1 MKKIPDLSAVQEFRA
16 FLDAHGYDSV
26 TLTKRI
32 GRARPPAAGEQQ
44 QMFDDSSEITTAN
57 VLIRL
62 FLLGAPVDKAT
73 AEEFISEPILEFCGK
88 AGLIETV
95 DDSVNGCIVIIPVE
109 DLLFASYAF
118 SMLGTDQAAEFI
130 LPASTHSANFL
141 RLLTMRDPVE
151 TTLDLGCGCG
161 IHALFAARHSTA
173 VVATDISSN
182 AIWYTHFNAM
192 LNNIDNVE
200 CLEGDLFEPV
210 ENRQFDLI
218 ITNPPFVISPSESFV
233 YRDNTME
240 LDSFCQVLVGE
251 APRYLT
257 RGGHLQMLCEWV
269 EVDGQA
275 WQDRITSWVQDC
287 DAWILHTPPLSPA
300 AYVQQRSSDVSGDA
314 VDTGSPDTWLAYFEE
329 RDVRAVH
336 PGMLTLRRRDG
347 QTWLHIQNLTADV
360 VDEAGNVI
368 SDSIAAVD
376 FLEAWDDESLLLA
389 TLRLADG
396 VGAERLEADGNI
408 TGVYLK
414 LNNALA
420 VDAEIDG
427 AVAAFLN
434 LFDGKQP
441 VQQCVDQFAATTDAD
456 MSALTSDLL
465 AIIRMFVSRG
475 FLVTVDVK

>member
-1 MKKIPDLSAVQEFRA
+1 MQQIPDLSDVLKFRA
-16 FLDAHGYDSV
+16 FLDAHGYDSA
-26 TLTKRI
+26 TLTQRV

-44 QMFDDSSEITTAN
+44 QMFDDSSKITTAN

-73 AEEFISEPILEFCGK
+73 AEEFIPEPILVFCNK

-95 DDSVNGCIVIIPVE
+95 DNIVNGRIAIIPVE
-109 DLLFASYAF
+109 DLLFASDAF
-118 SMLGTDQAAEFI
+118 RMLGTDRASEFV

-141 RLLTMRDPVE
+141 RLLTMRGSVD

-161 IHALFAARHSTA
+161 IHALFAARHSTT
-173 VVATDISSN
+173 VVATDISPN
-182 AIWYTHFNAM
+182 AIWYTRFNAI
-192 LNNIDNVE
+192 LNAIDNIE

-210 ENRQFDLI
+210 ASRQFDLI

-240 LDSFCQVLVGE
+240 LDSFCQLLVGE
-251 APRYLT
+251 AARYLT
-257 RGGHLQMLCEWV
+257 PNGHLQMLCEWV
-269 EVDGQA
+269 EIEGQP
-275 WQDRITSWVQDC
+275 WQDRITGWIRNC
-287 DAWILHTPPLSPA
+287 DAWVLHAPPLSPA
-300 AYVQQRSSDVSGDA
+300 AYVQQRSSDISGEA
-314 VDTGSPDTWLAYFEE
+314 VDTGSPDTWLAYFEK
-329 RDVRAVH
+329 RDVCAVH

-347 QTWLHIQNLTADV
+347 QNWLHIQNLTTDV
-360 VDEAGNVI
+360 VGEAGDVI
-368 SDSIAAVD
+368 SASIAAVD
-376 FLEAWDDESLLLA
+376 FLEVCDDESLLLA

-396 VGAERLEADGNI
+396 VGAERLEADGKI

-414 LNNALA
+414 LDNALA

-434 LFDGKQP
+434 LFNGERS
-441 VQQCVDQFAATTDAD
+441 VQQCIDQFGATTDAD
-456 MSALTSDLL
+456 MDALTSDLL
-465 AIIRMFVSRG
+465 AILRMFVSRG